1 MMTSSFIAGDLK
13 LIGANMTDPNE
24 TREVAKTT
32 RLKLPDAL
40 LAETDL
46 KQPEPFDM
54 PRELFLEIRKGA
66 DRVRLPLNFQAGQVM
81 VGRGGEDQPMDID
94 LGAHGGLDHGVSRR
108 HATFLRRSDGIYIE
122 DLGSTNGTRINGFT
136 LKANRAY
143 RLRNGDELEFGRF
156 RTVIRMMR

>member
-1 MMTSSFIAGDLK
+1 MVDPGKTQKVPQTTHL
-13 LIGANMTDPNE
+13 NMPE
-24 TREVAKTT
+24 SLRV
-32 RLKLPDAL
+32 
-40 LAETDL
+40 ETDF

-54 PRELFLEIRKGA
+54 PRELFLEVRKGA
-66 DRVRLPLNFQAGQVM
+66 DRVRLSLDFHGGQVK

-122 DLGSTNGTRINGFT
+122 DIGSTNGTRINGFT